1 MIATKE
7 KNKSPK
13 DSMTLLP
20 CFYFVEVRGAGGVV
34 PVGAG
39 RRPGFHTPSGG
50 LCGSRTGVGTA
61 RVPGCGGSEESGCA
75 GGVGV
80 REAQPRVPG

>member
-39 RRPGFHTPSGG
+39 RRPRFHTPSGASAAQG
-50 LCGSRTGVGTA
+50 QGWVQ
-61 RVPGCGGSEESGCA
+61 PGCPGVA
-75 GGVGV
+75 GQRSRAVQA
-80 REAQPRVPG
+80 E